1 MRYRPADPVS
11 WAIIGCG
18 AVGAVTVFEWPGLE
32 AYRAGSDLAP
42 LILTSAMALAV
53 PAVAAVTVP
62 RPFAGGLLVG
72 WFFSAAAAMAFV
84 QHFGF
89 YGYTVIVLT
98 VLTVIW
104 YATRRGSDVTALA
117 AT

>member
-1 MRYRPADPVS
+1 
-11 WAIIGCG
+11 
-18 AVGAVTVFEWPGLE
+18 
-32 AYRAGSDLAP
+32 
-42 LILTSAMALAV
+42 MALAV

-62 RPFAGGLLVG
+62 RPFAGGLLLVG

-84 QHFGF
+84 QHFGL
-89 YGYTVIVLT
+89 YGYTVIVLI